1 MAGSERWDG
10 FVDVCEAFGDP
21 AAFEVDVAAAA
32 GFSSEPG
39 VSVFGLTVSAA
50 GCCGALAWVSFADD
64 FGLSAPPTLPVAA
77 PVSGIVA
84 AVFFT
89 AFGVRSMV
97 VGFGVSWAALPVGFV
112 AVELAFALGD
122 AVSDGLAPVGVALD
136 VSAGLPVDGVAALDA
151 RDRLE
156 PVDLDLEV
164 GRCGDFTILVSLFAH
179 SLAGMTNRSSRPDSY
194 IR

>member
-1 MAGSERWDG
+1 M
-10 FVDVCEAFGDP
+10 
-21 AAFEVDVAAAA
+21 DVAAAA
-32 GFSSEPG
+32 GFASEPG

-50 GCCGALAWVSFADD
+50 GCFGALAGVSFAGDC
-64 FGLSAPPTLPVAA
+64 GLSVPVAG
-77 PVSGIVA
+77 PVSGTVV

-112 AVELAFALGD
+112 VVELAFAPGD
-122 AVSDGLAPVGVALD
+122 AVSDGLAPVGLAVD

-156 PVDLDLEV
+156 PVDLDFEV

-179 SLAGMTNRSSRPDSY
+179 SLAGMTNRSSHPNSY